1 MQFLGNAEKVWVD
14 KFCVKI
20 CFAFKVPDLVW
31 RNYIAA
37 KHWPCVIV
45 SSFCLIAVIILHV
58 LVDWL
63 CVYACLFCSPSGGA
77 QQMQGL
83 LIDESVENYIKYEH
97 ASYPKFQNIQS
108 IICLDL
114 DIELCIFSWYDT
126 KWTQFM

>member
-14 KFCVKI
+14 KFCVKKN

-63 CVYACLFCSPSGGA
+63 CVYACLFCSQSGGA

-83 LIDESVENYIKYEH
+83 LIDVKYRELYQMSMH
-97 ASYPKFQNIQS
+97 PIQNS
-108 IICLDL
+108 KTFRAL
-114 DIELCIFSWYDT
+114 FV
-126 KWTQFM
+126 

>member
-20 CFAFKVPDLVW
+20 CFTFAFKVPDLVW
-31 RNYIAA
+31 HNYIAA
-37 KHWPCVIV
+37 KYWPCVIV

-83 LIDESVENYIKYEH
+83 LIDVKCRELYQMSMHPI
-97 ASYPKFQNIQS
+97 QNS
-108 IICLDL
+108 KTFRAL
-114 DIELCIFSWYDT
+114 FV
-126 KWTQFM
+126 